1 MATAIRAVLTEAME
15 ADSSVV
21 LLGESVGRDGGIA
34 GTAQGLVERFGS
46 ERVRDVPV
54 ADRAMVAMGVGLALG
69 GARPVV
75 ELTSTGRL
83 HAVAEVLAEAGDD
96 LGDFDVP
103 LVVRVPYGGDAG
115 PRIDRSAVD
124 MIGSLKGVQ
133 VVCPRDASA
142 AASLLGSALGR
153 RSPTVILE
161 SRSLYDA
168 RLPVGPALTLEGRA
182 EVLREG
188 HHVTLVGWGTS
199 VQTCLDVAELLE
211 REKMSVEVVDLVS
224 MAPLDHATVGASVRR
239 TGRLVVVHPTD
250 EAVAHRA
257 LQLGVREAFLYL
269 ESPMATAN
277 DTVEE
282 AAQAV
287 RSAVTY

>member
-1 MATAIRAVLTEAME
+1 
-15 ADSSVV
+15 
-21 LLGESVGRDGGIA
+21 
-34 GTAQGLVERFGS
+34 
-46 ERVRDVPV
+46 
-54 ADRAMVAMGVGLALG
+54 
-69 GARPVV
+69 
-75 ELTSTGRL
+75 
-83 HAVAEVLAEAGDD
+83 
-96 LGDFDVP
+96 
-103 LVVRVPYGGDAG
+103 
-115 PRIDRSAVD
+115 
-124 MIGSLKGVQ
+124 
-133 VVCPRDASA
+133 
-142 AASLLGSALGR
+142 
-153 RSPTVILE
+153 
-161 SRSLYDA
+161 
-168 RLPVGPALTLEGRA
+168 
-182 EVLREG
+182 
-188 HHVTLVGWGTS
+188 
-199 VQTCLDVAELLE
+199 LLE